1 MRKAVLVS
9 LDAFFDADFRFL
21 REDGGLTRMLREGSF
36 CRQVKTV
43 FPALTYPA
51 HVTLITGC
59 DPADSR
65 VGQNQP
71 FQPGVPSGSRV
82 WNWERKHIAVPTL
95 FDAVRAAGGRNCSVL
110 WPVCCKN
117 PAADWCFPEVH
128 PLPGENVVLKT
139 LRFGSPLFVL
149 DSERRF
155 GSLRQGIAEPGLKGH
170 SDLAAGHREDWGER
184 ACANMA
190 RLGSEVMGFLG
201 DDGNQIADCQ
211 RDLFD
216 APAIVYL
223 TMHKGTP
230 DFGKLDMG
238 GFAQSLML
246 SAREHGVDSVIAY
259 EFVRYPEE
267 ARKFMGIP
275 DDEAVVIG
283 IGLGY
288 ADERKINS
296 FRSSRA
302 PLDEV
307 LIVKS

>member
-1 MRKAVLVS
+1 MNVS
-9 LDAFFDADFRFL
+9 EALEARRSVRYFGDREVPEETLRSIVKDAQWAP
-21 REDGGLTRMLREGSF
+21 SW
-36 CRQVKTV
+36 
-43 FPALTYPA
+43 ANA
-51 HVTLITGC
+51 
-59 DPADSR
+59 
-65 VGQNQP
+65 QP
-71 FQPGVPSGSRV
+71 WKVYIATGSRAL
-82 WNWERKHIAVPTL
+82 EIR
-95 FDAVRAAGGRNCSVL
+95 
-110 WPVCCKN
+110 
-117 PAADWCFPEVH
+117 
-128 PLPGENVVLKT
+128 ENH
-139 LRFGSPLFVL
+139 R
-149 DSERRF
+149 
-155 GSLRQGIAEPGLKGH
+155 GIAEPGLKGH